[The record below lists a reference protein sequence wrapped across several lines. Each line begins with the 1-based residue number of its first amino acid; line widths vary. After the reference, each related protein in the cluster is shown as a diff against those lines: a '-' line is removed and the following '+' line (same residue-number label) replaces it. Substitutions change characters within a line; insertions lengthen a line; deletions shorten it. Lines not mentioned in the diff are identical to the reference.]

1 MSVRDLIIKRIQA
14 KGPMPFAEYMDLCL
28 YHPQHGYYSRVKKR
42 TGQSGDFFTSVD
54 IGSLFG
60 ELLCKQ
66 FTEMQQLLNQGKKR
80 KTPYFT
86 IVEAGAGSGR
96 LCKDVLDHAKQ
107 YSPDFYHN
115 CNYVLIEKSQTAR
128 SAQKNNL
135 MAHESHWENSQT
147 KFPVGVN
154 GVIFANELL
163 DAFPVHLIEMNEDG
177 LREIYVNIKNSQFV
191 EQLGPISSRAQKHVE
206 DFDIALE
213 VGWRA
218 EVCPE
223 AISWVNNAA
232 KCLNQGFLIL
242 IDYGFESHDLYS
254 DRHRSGTLRCYQRHT
269 VQSKNNNGPWLR
281 DPGESDITAH
291 VDLTAIRQTAERA
304 GLSTIAITDQ
314 TYFLLSLAS
323 NSDELTNPP
332 MEDTTALRRR
342 LALKT
347 LLLPGSLG
355 STHKV
360 LIFGKGIKEPQLQS
374 CTFANRIT

>member
-1 MSVRDLIIKRIQA
+1 MSVRDFIIKRIQA
-14 KGPMPFAEYMDLCL
+14 KGPIPFAEYMELCL
-28 YHPQHGYYSRVKKR
+28 YHPRFGYYSRVKKR

-66 FTEMQQLLNQGKKR
+66 FEEMQHLLNPRKKS
-80 KTPYFT
+80 KNPYFT

-96 LCKDVLDHAKQ
+96 LCKDVLDHAKK
-107 YSPDFYHN
+107 YSPDLYRN
-115 CNYVLIEKSQTAR
+115 CRYVLIEKSQTAR
-128 SAQKNNL
+128 SAQKQNL
-135 MAHESHWENSQT
+135 MAHESHWVDSQT
-147 KFPVGVN
+147 KFPIGVN

-163 DAFPVHLIEMNEDG
+163 DALPVHLIEMTEDG
-177 LREIYVNIKNSQFV
+177 LREIYVNIKNLQFV
-191 EQLGPISSRAQKHVE
+191 EQLGPISSRVRKHLK
-206 DFDIALE
+206 DFGITLE

-218 EVCPE
+218 EVCPD

-232 KCLNQGFLIL
+232 KSLNQGFLIL
-242 IDYGFESHDLYS
+242 IDYGFESHELYS
-254 DRHRSGTLRCYQRHT
+254 ERHSSGTLRCYQRHT
-269 VQSKNNNGPWLR
+269 VQSKRNNGPWLR

-304 GLSTIAITDQ
+304 GLSTIGITDQ

-323 NSDELTNPP
+323 NSDELTKPT
-332 MEDTTALRRR
+332 MDSTALRRR

-347 LLLPGSLG
+347 LLLPGGLG

-360 LIFGKGIKEPQLQS
+360 LIFGKGINSPQLQS
-374 CTFANRIT
+374 FKFSNRIT